1 MKNTASARLS
11 FNGCAALCAPGALLT
26 LREELSANVTQLGR
40 DHPRVISLCNEIGSL
55 LDSQVLY
62 AASES
67 IDRPFIVLTE
77 TKSSYRHIPVWARYS
92 PHCMDPAC
100 PSPNVSRG
108 GNRVQRIVD

>member
-55 LDSQVLY
+55 LDSQ
-62 AASES
+62 
-67 IDRPFIVLTE
+67 P
-77 TKSSYRHIPVWARYS
+77 
-92 PHCMDPAC
+92 
-100 PSPNVSRG
+100 
-108 GNRVQRIVD
+108 